1 MSSLKR
7 KSMMFQVLKKN
18 EHDLEILENITHSIL
33 KDVKSLDPDISQ
45 LVDKYFW
52 YLV

>member
-1 MSSLKR
+1 M
-7 KSMMFQVLKKN
+7 N
-18 EHDLEILENITHSIL
+18 NNDNDLEILENIALSIL
-33 KDVKSLDPDISQ
+33 KDTKSLIPEVSQ